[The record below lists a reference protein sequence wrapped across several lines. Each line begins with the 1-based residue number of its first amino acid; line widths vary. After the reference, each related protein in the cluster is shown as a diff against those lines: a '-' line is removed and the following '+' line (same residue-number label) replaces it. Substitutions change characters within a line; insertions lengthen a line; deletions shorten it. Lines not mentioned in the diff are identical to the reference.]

1 MEKNIKMT
9 MILDVNKRYESYAEK
24 FLEAVEAAKKICISS
39 HVSVDGD
46 NLGSITALYNF
57 LKDMGKDVTLLKSDI
72 IPNQYNFLP
81 GLSEIVSPEDFS
93 GTCDLYFSMDCADL
107 DRLGDNR
114 DTFLNAKTRVV
125 IDHHM
130 TNEGYGNIN
139 FIEPEISS
147 TCELLSEILFRT
159 NKTISNDVA
168 TSLFTGLSTDTGR
181 FLYTNVKAQT
191 FNVAE
196 RLLSLG
202 ADMNMINLNIYQS
215 KPIRKLRILEI
226 WLEKMTEALDGA
238 LTYTVITREDMERAG
253 AFIYDLDEIINFI
266 RDTEG
271 VLVSFIVKEVEDD
284 VYKVSLRSK
293 GNLDVSKVATG
304 FGGGGHKNAS
314 GLTYNGKLEEL
325 IKSLTE
331 AIKNEL

>member
-1 MEKNIKMT
+1 MT
-9 MILDVNKRYESYAEK
+9 MSLDEIKRFESYAEK
-24 FLEAVEAAKKICISS
+24 FSEAIKNANKVCISS

-72 IPNQYNFLP
+72 IPNQYKFLP

-93 GTCDLYFSMDCADL
+93 GECDLYFSMDCADL

-114 DTFLNAKTRVV
+114 DTFLDAKTRVV

-159 NKTISNDVA
+159 CETLSSDVA
-168 TSLFTGLSTDTGR
+168 TCLFTGLSTDTGR
-181 FLYTNVKAQT
+181 FLYTNVKAET

-196 RLLSLG
+196 KLLSLG
-202 ADMNMINLNIYQS
+202 ADMNLINLNIYQS

-226 WLEKMTEALDGA
+226 GLEKMTEALDGA
-238 LTYTVITREDMERAG
+238 LTYTVITRDDMEKAG

-271 VLVSFIVKEVEDD
+271 VSVSFIVKEVEDD

-293 GNLDVSKVATG
+293 GDLDVSKVATE

-314 GLTYNGKLEEL
+314 GLTYKGKVDEL
-325 IKSLTE
+325 INSLTE